1 MIQRGISTVMV
12 REMQKKLS
20 LKAEKDKEHKFGD
33 LYSLLCQKDW
43 LGMAWEKVK
52 TNTGSRTAGVDKV
65 TRSNFERDE
74 QGILARLL
82 EKLKQDTFKP
92 SPVRRTYIREV
103 KSSGRIKMRPL
114 GIPNLEDRIVQE
126 ATRMILEPIFE
137 PDFSRNSFGFRP
149 GRSTHR
155 AIESVWKR
163 LLPHTGYTWVIEG
176 DIASFFDTVNHKL
189 MLRFLKR
196 RIKDKK
202 LLKLIW
208 KFLRS
213 GIMEEGSIRNTTIG
227 TPQGGIISPLLAN
240 IYLNEFDRYMERITK
255 RSAWKRNDNRKKGIA
270 NFQYTRYADDFVV
283 LCSGTR
289 GQAEVMKQEIS
300 NFLATELK
308 LELAWDK
315 TKVTHIQDGFMFLGF
330 HLSGGIGS
338 SGKVIVRLR
347 IPEEA
352 VKKAMQKIDILLK
365 ARTDMSVNA
374 KIQALNSVIR
384 GWCQYYQYATV
395 PIFMFKKLEYKVFWD
410 MAHWLGKK
418 FKLQMPEVMRRYRQ
432 ENTFGTSTTK
442 LVLPTKYK
450 NKRLLFRLATN
461 PYTGKTEPGYEEV
474 IDLDE
479 LWTGREVRPGSLD
492 LKEQVYVRDGG
503 KCGLCGEK
511 VEWKGAELDH
521 RTLRSTFRDVNE
533 ADRLKNLWIL
543 PPECH
548 RQKTYEQLA

>member
-1 MIQRGISTVMV
+1 GGRAGASWLLRSTLPDLIQRRNSTVVV

-20 LKAEKDKEHKFGD
+20 LKAEKDKEHKLGD

-52 TNTGSRTAGVDKV
+52 TNTGSRTAGVDRGTK
-65 TRSNFERDE
+65 SNFERDE
-74 QGILARLL
+74 QGILARLQ

-103 KSSGRIKMRPL
+103 KTSGRIKRRPL

-126 ATRMILEPIFE
+126 APRMILEPIFE
-137 PDFSRNSFGFRP
+137 PDFSRDSFGFRP

-155 AIESVWKR
+155 AIASVWKR

-176 DIASFFDTVNHKL
+176 DSASFFDTVNHQL

-202 LLKLIW
+202 LLKLVW

-213 GIMEEGSIRNTTIG
+213 GVMEEGSLRNTTIG

-240 IYLNEFDRYMERITK
+240 IYLNEFDRYMERTTK
-255 RSAWKRNDNRKKGIA
+255 RSSWKRNDNRKKGIA

-283 LCSGTR
+283 LCSGTKS
-289 GQAEVMKQEIS
+289 QAEVMKQEIS
-300 NFLATELK
+300 EFLATELK

-315 TKVTHIQDGFMFLGF
+315 TKVPHIQDGFRFLGF

-338 SGKVIVRLR
+338 SGQVIVRLR

-352 VKKAMQKIDILLK
+352 VKKAMQKTDVLLK
-365 ARTDMSVNA
+365 AQTDMSVNA
-374 KIQALNSVIR
+374 KIQALHSIIR

-395 PIFMFKKLEYKVFWD
+395 PIFMFKKLE
-410 MAHWLGKK
+410 
-418 FKLQMPEVMRRYRQ
+418 
-432 ENTFGTSTTK
+432 
-442 LVLPTKYK
+442 
-450 NKRLLFRLATN
+450 
-461 PYTGKTEPGYEEV
+461 
-474 IDLDE
+474 
-479 LWTGREVRPGSLD
+479 
-492 LKEQVYVRDGG
+492 
-503 KCGLCGEK
+503 
-511 VEWKGAELDH
+511 
-521 RTLRSTFRDVNE
+521 
-533 ADRLKNLWIL
+533 
-543 PPECH
+543 
-548 RQKTYEQLA
+548 